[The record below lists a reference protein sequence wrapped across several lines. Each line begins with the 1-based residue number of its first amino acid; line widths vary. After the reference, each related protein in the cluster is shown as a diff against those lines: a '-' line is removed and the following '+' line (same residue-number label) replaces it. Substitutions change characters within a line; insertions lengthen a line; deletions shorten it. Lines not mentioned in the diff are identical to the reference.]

1 MVTLAEAGV
10 EVTYPFYISS
20 VFSFLLGIPKW
31 RVRKIAQLAQF
42 WLACL
47 TENQEVAGSNP
58 ALGILF

>member
-10 EVTYPFYISS
+10 EVNYHI
-20 VFSFLLGIPKW
+20 VAIVPK
-31 RVRKIAQLAQF
+31 KTSTAQLAQF

-58 ALGILF
+58 ALGILL